1 MHRLILLRVIA
12 GALALT
18 ITTAMAA
25 PPQVIDPE
33 KITEH
38 VRVLASDEFEGRAPA
53 SAGEKKTVEYLI
65 AQLKAAG
72 LQPGGD
78 QQESGRA
85 WTQDVPLLR
94 TEIKGPMSISVRT
107 ERETLQWKQSEQ
119 IVIRASQTGTNE
131 VVINAAPIVFAG
143 YGVTAPERKW
153 DDFKGIDLKGKI
165 VLMLVNDPDF
175 ETGQGDFGGKAMT
188 YYGRW
193 TYKFEEA
200 ARRGAAGVLV
210 IHEEAPAAYPWATPA
225 NSDAAPMFDILR
237 RNPLEQHTPM
247 EGWIHRDAAVDLLKR
262 AGLDFAKLK
271 AQAQTREFRPVTL
284 QGVSFS
290 TKFAVDTQRVIS
302 KNVVAI
308 APGKKY
314 PSEYVVYSAH
324 WDHIG
329 VGRPDAKGDAIY
341 NGAVDNAAGVG
352 QVIEIARAFA
362 AKERTDRSV
371 VFLFVTAEE
380 KNLLGTEYYASN
392 PLYPLATTVANL
404 NTDAPRPSGPTKD
417 FTTAGD
423 GAVTLQDNVI
433 AVAKEFGRYFTP
445 DTAPAAGRFFRSDHF
460 ALAKRGVPAIS
471 FKSGEDLV
479 DGGRAAGEAFGKSY
493 TSGRYHQ
500 PSDELTS
507 DWRSDGIA
515 ADAELLY
522 EAGRRLANSRE
533 WPSWKAGSEFKQVR
547 DVTADKRR

>member
-1 MHRLILLRVIA
+1 MHIAKILCATVGVLTLTA
-12 GALALT
+12 ALA
-18 ITTAMAA
+18 AA
-25 PPQVIDPE
+25 PVVIDPD

-38 VRVLASDEFEGRAPA
+38 VRVLSSDEFEGRAPA
-53 SAGEKKTVEYLI
+53 SAGETKTVDYLI

-78 QQESGRA
+78 KQGFGRA

-94 TEIKGPMSISVRT
+94 AEIQGPMSISVHAAG
-107 ERETLQWKQSEQ
+107 ETLQWKQSEQ
-119 IVIRASQTGTNE
+119 IVIRAAQTGTDQVNIE
-131 VVINAAPIVFAG
+131 GAPIVFAG
-143 YGVTAPERKW
+143 YGVSAPERNW
-153 DDFKGIDLKGKI
+153 DDYKGLDLKGKV

-175 ETGQGDFGGKAMT
+175 DTGYGDFGGKAMT

-210 IHEEAPAAYPWATPA
+210 VHEEAPASYPWATPA
-225 NSDAAPMFDILR
+225 NSDAAAMFDIVR

-247 EGWIHRDAAVDLLKR
+247 EGWIHKDTTLDLLKR

-284 QGVSFS
+284 PGVSFS
-290 TKFAVDTQRVIS
+290 TRYAVNTQRVIS

-308 APGKKY
+308 LPGKKHAD
-314 PSEYVVYSAH
+314 EYIVYSAH

-329 VGRPDAKGDAIY
+329 VGRPDADGDTIY
-341 NGAVDNAAGVG
+341 NGAVDNAAGVA
-352 QVIEIARAFA
+352 QVIEIARLFA
-362 AKERTDRSV
+362 NSERTDRSV

-380 KNLLGTEYYASN
+380 KNLLGTEYYAAN
-392 PLYPLATTVANL
+392 PLYPLAKTVGNL
-404 NTDAPRPSGPTKD
+404 NTDAPRPTGPAKD

-433 AVAKEFGRYFTP
+433 AVAREYDRYFTP
-445 DTAPAAGRFFRSDHF
+445 DTLPQAGRFFRSDHF

-471 FKSGEDLV
+471 
-479 DGGRAAGEAFGKSY
+479 
-493 TSGRYHQ
+493 
-500 PSDELTS
+500 
-507 DWRSDGIA
+507 
-515 ADAELLY
+515 
-522 EAGRRLANSRE
+522 
-533 WPSWKAGSEFKQVR
+533 
-547 DVTADKRR
+547 